1 MVPLAENQEGDEV
14 MYELLGIYLTLFAGF
29 AANFALLW
37 EMKGEIT
44 ANRIEFAKC
53 PMHCK
58 EGMKND

>member
-1 MVPLAENQEGDEV
+1 